1 MRSLTIPHPFNL
13 FKMNEETTNQIY
25 LLFSGFCFI
34 SFDHLEADK

>member
-1 MRSLTIPHPFNL
+1 MRSLIIPHPFNL
-13 FKMNEETTNQIY
+13 FKMNEETTNQID